1 MRPDPMKEVP
11 GHGEADHLPSAPMS
25 RARAVVVI
33 SAAMAAVVL
42 GVLGERPAPRADATV
57 APTTTI
63 APAAAS
69 TTIDPAATTTTAAVT
84 TTTTAAIP
92 IRRGGAEAGS
102 IAKPE
107 DEAWSVRRMVT
118 TAAVCI
124 AALAAAGFIYGRI
137 RSAPPRHPDLVH
149 EPD

>member
-11 GHGEADHLPSAPMS
+11 GHGGADHLPSAPMS

-33 SAAMAAVVL
+33 AAAMAAVAL
-42 GVLGERPAPRADATV
+42 GMLGERPRADATV

-63 APAAAS
+63 APAAVS
-69 TTIDPAATTTTAAVT
+69 TTIDPAATTTIDPAATTTTTTAVT

-92 IRRGGAEAGS
+92 IRRGGAESGS

-118 TAAVCI
+118 TTAVCI
-124 AALAAAGFIYGRI
+124 AALAAAGFIYEIGR
-137 RSAPPRHPDLVH
+137 AHV
-149 EPD
+149 

>member
-1 MRPDPMKEVP
+1 MKEVP
-11 GHGEADHLPSAPMS
+11 GHGRADHLPSAPRS

-33 SAAMAAVVL
+33 AAAMAAVAL
-42 GVLGERPAPRADATV
+42 GMLGERPAPRADAV

-63 APAAAS
+63 APTVTT
-69 TTIDPAATTTTAAVT
+69 TTIAPAATTTTAGAVT

-107 DEAWSVRRMVT
+107 DEAWSVRQMVT
-118 TAAVCI
+118 TTAVCI

>member
-1 MRPDPMKEVP
+1 M
-11 GHGEADHLPSAPMS
+11 
-25 RARAVVVI
+25 
-33 SAAMAAVVL
+33 
-42 GVLGERPAPRADATV
+42 
-57 APTTTI
+57 
-63 APAAAS
+63 
-69 TTIDPAATTTTAAVT
+69 T

-118 TAAVCI
+118 TAAVCV

-137 RSAPPRHPDLVH
+137 RSTPPRHPDLVH

>member
-1 MRPDPMKEVP
+1 
-11 GHGEADHLPSAPMS
+11 MS

-33 SAAMAAVVL
+33 AAAMAAVVL
-42 GVLGERPAPRADATV
+42 GMLGERPAPRADATV

-69 TTIDPAATTTTAAVT
+69 TTIDPAATTTTASAVTT

-118 TAAVCI
+118 TTAVCI
-124 AALAAAGFIYGRI
+124 AALAAAGFIYGRV